1 MKHLFIINPHAGVC
15 SHEKHIRRAIESLT
29 TPIDYTIYVKQQRGD
44 SRRIIKEFATKY
56 NNEEVRVYACGGDG
70 TLNEVAAAVVGLT
83 NVAFTSYACGSGND
97 YIKYYGNTHRF
108 RNIESLINGTPHAI
122 DIMKVNDTYAL
133 NATSDSIT
141 K

>member
-56 NNEEVRVYACGGDG
+56 ILGTETGDAAWNKWVKEAERLGSEKLVAIFNEAQKEYD
-70 TLNEVAAAVVGLT
+70 
-83 NVAFTSYACGSGND
+83 
-97 YIKYYGNTHRF
+97 K
-108 RNIESLINGTPHAI
+108 
-122 DIMKVNDTYAL
+122 
-133 NATSDSIT
+133 
-141 K
+141 